1 MLRFTAEEDQIRQYL
16 PVVTSCFRFAD
27 GSTEMVKVSR
37 VLPNGGPAGEHL
49 RVGSTD
55 QADEPTAVR
64 RRKHV
69 LVEGKVEVVNRE
81 SLMLA
86 ESMERERN
94 S

>member
-1 MLRFTAEEDQIRQYL
+1 MLRFTVAEDQIRQYL
-16 PVVTSCFRFAD
+16 RVVTSCFRFAD
-27 GSTEMVKVSR
+27 GSTEIVKFSR
-37 VLPNGGPAGEHL
+37 VLPNGGPAGELL
-49 RVGSTD
+49 RVTSTD

-64 RRKHV
+64 RRKH
-69 LVEGKVEVVNRE
+69 LRVEGKVEAVNRE